1 MVTRIGDSAETVTGP
16 MLALS
21 SSNARRF
28 PTSPVIP
35 KTARNLAIG
44 LALGVLLGIGLA
56 VLRDRLDNTV
66 KDRADS

>member
-1 MVTRIGDSAETVTGP
+1 

-35 KTARNLAIG
+35 KTARNIAVG

-56 VLRDRLDNTV
+56 LLRDRFDNTV
-66 KDRADS
+66 KDQANS